1 MKEWRETAEGLSGL
15 PEIAKSLLSAFPE
28 DRIFAFYGD
37 LGAGKTTFIK
47 ELAGQLGVEKGVS
60 SPTFAIINEYFN
72 GKESLFHF
80 DFYRIRDV
88 QEALQIGAED
98 YFYSGNYC
106 FIEWAEK
113 IEPLLPAGTVNIKI
127 NILSETKREF
137 IVTK

>member
-1 MKEWRETAEGLSGL
+1 MKEWRKIARGLSGL
-15 PEIAKSLLSAFPE
+15 PEIAASLLSAFPE
-28 DRIFAFYGD
+28 HRIFAFYGD

-47 ELAGQLGVEKGVS
+47 QIAGQLGVKEGVN

-80 DFYRIRDV
+80 DFYRIDRL
-88 QEALQIGAED
+88 QEALDIGVED

-113 IEPLLPAGTVNIKI
+113 VEPLLPSDTLKIKI
-127 NILSETKREF
+127 TSLSGTDREF
-137 IVTK
+137 SVIK